1 MGMRIGD
8 EAKVYSEKA
17 GSSHRGLLRQFV
29 EWLDAHNR
37 TPEELLD
44 LCLERIAARDEQ
56 LRAWVQVAPQP
67 ALGSGPL
74 NGIPFGAKDI
84 YETRGLATEYGS
96 PLCAGRKGS
105 TDASLVTEL
114 RKLGAVLVGKTQ
126 TTAFAYFDP
135 APTRNPHQP
144 DHTPGGSSSGSA
156 VAVAAGMVPFAL
168 GTQTLGSALRPA
180 SFCGVVGFK
189 PSVGLLPLEGVLP
202 FAPSLDTAGLFTQS
216 ADDMQLLWARMG
228 HAAGTARRSLSIPTL
243 MPPVEP
249 AMEVAFRRA
258 VERLDPNFSFN
269 VVEMPPRFAEL
280 VPAAKRISTYEGART
295 HESRWREHGDA
306 IGRMLAQLVEGGLR
320 IPTDEYRAALTTVG
334 EIKREMSSLFRQ
346 YPVLVTPSAPGPA
359 PAGLESTG
367 DPIMNSPWTALGVPA
382 ISIPM
387 PVLGLPLGLQ
397 LVSESG
403 TDAAL
408 LALAVEIEAL
418 LQ

>member
-1 MGMRIGD
+1 MGPGD
-8 EAKVYSEKA
+8 ESRVHSEKA

-37 TPEELLD
+37 TPEELLG

-67 ALGSGPL
+67 ALGNGPL
-74 NGIPFGAKDI
+74 AGIPFGAKDI

-96 PLCAGRKGS
+96 PLYAGRKGA
-105 TDASLVTEL
+105 TDASLITEL

-135 APTRNPHQP
+135 APTRNPHQTG
-144 DHTPGGSSSGSA
+144 HTPGGSSSGSA

-168 GTQTLGSALRPA
+168 GTQTLGSVLRPA

-189 PSVGLLPLEGVLP
+189 PSVGLLTLEGVLP

-216 ADDMQLLWARMG
+216 ADDMQLLWTRMG
-228 HAAGTARRSLSIPTL
+228 HAGGTAKRSLSIPSL

-249 AMEVAFRRA
+249 AMEAAFRRV
-258 VERLDPNFSFN
+258 VERLDPYFSFN
-269 VVEMPPRFAEL
+269 VIEMPPRFAEL
-280 VPAAKRISTYEGART
+280 APAVKRISTYEGART
-295 HESRWREHGDA
+295 HESRWREHGGA
-306 IGRMLAQLVEGGLR
+306 IGRMLAQLVEEGLR
-320 IPTDEYRAALTTVG
+320 IPADEYRAALTTVG

-346 YPVLVTPSAPGPA
+346 YPVLITPSAPGPA
-359 PAGLESTG
+359 PEGLESTG

-387 PVLGLPLGLQ
+387 PALGLPLGLQ

-408 LALAVEIEAL
+408 LALAVEIETL
-418 LQ
+418 FQ